1 MSKCVPQLFLGSL
14 PRTRQSA
21 IRYFHISHNAF
32 PPPPTHRHTQIL
44 HNLCF
49 SFLLVTT
56 AVSREIENNAYAI
69 FFGGEGVGRGDTVH
83 YGKCGSGV
91 FAIYSPV
98 PCVTAP
104 VPFLLLKWRKAK
116 IAFRDTC
123 ISRQAEPHVSVRL
136 KLKHGS
142 RRTNYWSDRN
152 APITDYESS

>member
-21 IRYFHISHNAF
+21 IRYFHISHNAS
-32 PPPPTHRHTQIL
+32 PPHTQTQPQTQPSQEKLKIML
-44 HNLCF
+44 MQ
-49 SFLLVTT
+49 
-56 AVSREIENNAYAI
+56 
-69 FFGGEGVGRGDTVH
+69 FFFWGRGGAERGDKVH
-83 YGKCGSGV
+83 YGKCRSGV
-91 FAIYSPV
+91 LAIYFPV
-98 PCVTAP
+98 PCVTVS